1 MKQGILWNEKYYP
14 LWTEKD
20 LLGVPSDKT
29 VLNYGLPRPGQD
41 LNPIEDPDSETLND
55 EPRECQSDQRPTS
68 SKGGPGEP
76 YS

>member
-1 MKQGILWNEKYYP
+1 MRNTTHYGLKRVFWEFHQI
-14 LWTEKD
+14 
-20 LLGVPSDKT
+20 KT